1 MPVVRMPNGDLVDI
15 PSDIPREEVAAAIR
29 NKFPDYFD
37 ASGNP
42 LFDASGN
49 LPQPQQT
56 TRVEPQ
62 EEEGLLGTL
71 LDVPANLYEGTKGL
85 LQQAAYGSAFGLPE
99 EQEQAARAAL
109 RREPVT
115 EEPGF
120 IDTLSQVVGSTL
132 PFVGLGIAATL
143 TAPVSVPAAV
153 ALGLTGFALG
163 IAANAGDA
171 AQRAEAAGATEE
183 DISTAAALGTIPG
196 VVEFLPPFR
205 IARRLR
211 PFLGK
216 AADELGEAISSRV
229 ANKVQQKVLSS
240 RAGRVTGAAIEEG
253 IQEAITEVG
262 QNLIA
267 KGVYDPE
274 QGVFSGTGT
283 AAGYGAGAGGI
294 ISFLTDIIVPGTSR
308 GRGPTVSPDGAEDVD
323 QEEVPTV
330 DIDVNKYIG
339 AYLDQGYTEEEAI
352 RLATKDALLAE
363 ERAIIDAEEEVGE
376 EVTAPEEVVTE
387 EVAGG
392 NVNQQARPVE
402 EVFVTNDRQAK
413 GMTPNQYDYLNTE
426 VPGKPNYFRDE
437 KGIAAEVVQM
447 SPQEYLEQASQI
459 FRGSGEAPNST
470 VESLRESR
478 AEGVQG
484 IVDAINNGETFASPY
499 LDYKTGN
506 QEGITR
512 ALAAEQLG
520 YETIPVTL
528 INDAKAATDATT
540 EAESPDEMTAD
551 DFAVYDDL
559 SGLYE
564 RSRQRNNQVEEDYI
578 RKNFGDDVANE
589 LASIKNPDKRVEF
602 TDEFLTAEQEKE
614 MQEAMVDED
623 RVRQFSLYVGQF
635 DESSPEKMG
644 ESIGL
649 WFKDVD
655 NKNFKETPQYGG
667 IVSAI
672 NYANEMGWD
681 MGRVLAGAKRKAS
694 SWAGTDAQ
702 ELFPRLFQSAPV
714 AEEVVDTG
722 EQIDLLGTEEQV
734 GEEVVDT
741 AVPSSTVFP
750 TGPTQ
755 LKKYT
760 EQTVGLAPNSP
771 LIPKLAGLDS
781 SKPEDA
787 KQIISILEP
796 TINKIRTPG
805 RKQKISDYVESIR
818 PTYQATTT
826 TTATTTIPTAATSRA
841 STLTYGQKRNAV
853 SKAATTLKQT
863 NTLGAILKT
872 QNLTAEEYALF
883 QQDPNNFFANV
894 EALELE
900 KLGVRKGIVEGS
912 VRESRK
918 VQGLRVKAREAASD
932 KQVAAQNAARVQGQI
947 NPERV
952 GAIAALLDMQTLA
965 NTKKKSPKTLLDDI
979 TRAFKLGGVTQAEID
994 AAQKTRQRPASR
1006 ATKLPRATSYEV
1018 KPEYAQAGSIAT
1030 ILSNIIKTGNRF
1042 EKVLANRLLP
1052 LLRNQRPLLQIVT
1065 DPATD
1070 IESESVRRRFE
1081 GAEGLY
1087 DPVSNTIYLNASAD
1101 INGLNN
1107 TTVLHEAIHAALNGA
1122 VDAFI
1127 DSRTR
1132 ESLPSNVRT
1141 FVEELIGIQSAAM
1154 EQYFRARDA
1163 DNSSP
1168 VLDFLADPDGIDV
1181 FNDVREFL
1189 AYGIS
1194 LPEFQNFLVK
1204 VDTTGMSATDRGL
1217 SGLSMLMEII
1227 RKFFKLPSNNYNAL
1241 TDLMATTDA
1250 LIDELSL
1257 IPPIQGTTI
1266 SAAKQTVKR
1275 AGVVAKKMASSRSA
1289 TDMAS
1294 GLGRLVEVTRDGK
1307 KSSNFLKAN
1316 IMAISDKAL
1325 RLLLGAYT
1333 TDGIVRSFGKEVR
1346 NLTTI
1351 NKLQENLA
1359 VYRFNAD
1366 KVLSRKVENY
1376 AEFQSQFP
1384 TGAKILAD
1392 TMVMGTYYQFNPA
1405 EHASMQDA
1413 LKNDEQILEIQADTT
1428 KTPEQKKREI
1438 TKRTNDI
1445 KAVYEGE
1452 TAVVRGNEVFIEG
1465 WNALAKPENG
1475 GKRGAEIFDMVHKS
1489 YEATLKEQHDL
1500 LLARARASEIEGKEG
1515 DADTRKGKLIAEI
1528 QRMYEEGKKL
1538 KVYFP
1543 LMRFGDYS
1551 LSVKGA
1557 KGRSREFYLFES
1569 EAARND
1575 FALSVADELGTDL
1588 DTALSD
1594 GVITL
1599 GKRKEAKSQIEKE
1612 LRDSSQSL
1620 REIFSILDNPQIVD
1634 GKLADVEQLKDQIYQ
1649 MHLMTLPDSDMR
1661 KRFLN
1666 RKFIT
1671 GFSTDMLR
1679 VFTASQ
1685 RSANNQLAR
1694 LRFTPDMR
1702 NAIAQAYAELEGNP
1716 KQYKLNSV
1724 VDEVAKRAVQEINPQ
1739 APVGG
1744 FNLDSLARKGNK
1756 LVFFWLLSAPKSA
1769 LVQLTQ
1775 LPMVGL
1781 PVLQSQ
1787 KDFSTTE
1794 VTSLVGKY
1802 SLGVFNKVGTT
1813 TIEDGEVVTNWGEV
1827 SIAKSSY
1834 VRNNPDAGLKAALE
1848 KGFVYG
1854 KERGMFTTYAGDL
1867 TGRTEMPTTT
1877 YEGDTQKTFRF
1888 VGTLMTGAFHHTERM
1903 SREIMFA
1910 SALELAYKSE
1920 KRRNPNKT
1928 QEQLEN
1934 AAIKRAEALTKE
1946 GMFNYT
1952 NYNKPRYMKAGAIP
1966 RLATQF
1972 LTFPVQ
1978 MTSYLV
1984 RSFYNMLPLIPSNKA
1999 KKQAAIQFFGT
2010 MGMTF
2015 MFAGAVGLPFYSV
2028 LMAAME
2034 GIRDLLRPDE
2044 DDEDADVY
2052 YDIDDEGQ
2060 PLGKRSLDL
2069 WFREWF
2075 IPHYFGPGSSIA
2087 KIFNLSDEQAEL
2099 LARGVELGPI
2109 SAVLDFNIGASTRLD
2124 GLWFQDDVPKEN
2136 FEAAFTDFVINTGLG
2151 PFGSITRNAMR
2162 GFDDI
2167 QDGEYL
2173 RGMENLL
2180 PAMFKN
2186 PVKAYRFSK
2195 EGLQTRQGAQVASAE
2210 YYTNAKLFGQALG
2223 FASTEIAEVQET
2235 NFIAQRMVTGMQRE
2249 RDKLL
2254 DDLNRVVIDYNAS
2267 GDDEYYDR
2275 IQEVMQEITR
2285 FNYINP
2291 FPTIFIDR
2299 DTIESSLEG
2308 RAERRGAANQ
2318 GLYVAEK
2325 LAPYV
2330 FPIIQQSRIE
2340 SD

>member
-71 LDVPANLYEGTKGL
+71 LDVPANLYVGTKGL
-85 LQQAAYGSAFGLPE
+85 LQQGAYGSAFLLPE

-115 EEPGF
+115 EEEEPGV
-120 IDTLSQVVGSTL
+120 IDTLVQAVGSTL

-153 ALGLTGFALG
+153 VLGLTGFALG

-196 VVEFLPPFR
+196 VIEFLPPVR

-339 AYLDQGYTEEEAI
+339 AYLDEGYTEEEAI

-363 ERAIIDAEEEVGE
+363 EQAIIDAEEEVGE
-376 EVTAPEEVVTE
+376 EVAAPEEVVTE
-387 EVAGG
+387 EG
-392 NVNQQARPVE
+392 
-402 EVFVTNDRQAK
+402 
-413 GMTPNQYDYLNTE
+413 
-426 VPGKPNYFRDE
+426 
-437 KGIAAEVVQM
+437 AAPEVV
-447 SPQEYLEQASQI
+447 
-459 FRGSGEAPNST
+459 
-470 VESLRESR
+470 
-478 AEGVQG
+478 
-484 IVDAINNGETFASPY
+484 
-499 LDYKTGN
+499 
-506 QEGITR
+506 
-512 ALAAEQLG
+512 
-520 YETIPVTL
+520 
-528 INDAKAATDATT
+528 T
-540 EAESPDEMTAD
+540 EEKSPDEMT
-551 DFAVYDDL
+551 
-559 SGLYE
+559 
-564 RSRQRNNQVEEDYI
+564 
-578 RKNFGDDVANE
+578 
-589 LASIKNPDKRVEF
+589 
-602 TDEFLTAEQEKE
+602 
-614 MQEAMVDED
+614 
-623 RVRQFSLYVGQF
+623 
-635 DESSPEKMG
+635 
-644 ESIGL
+644 
-649 WFKDVD
+649 
-655 NKNFKETPQYGG
+655 
-667 IVSAI
+667 
-672 NYANEMGWD
+672 
-681 MGRVLAGAKRKAS
+681 
-694 SWAGTDAQ
+694 
-702 ELFPRLFQSAPV
+702 

-734 GEEVVDT
+734 AEEVVDT
-741 AVPSSTVFP
+741 GTTVGEDAETAAPSSTVFP

-796 TINKIRTPG
+796 TINKTRTPE

-883 QQDPNNFFANV
+883 QQGPNNFFANV

-900 KLGVRKGIVEGS
+900 KLGVRKGVVEGS

-1122 VDAFI
+1122 VDTFI

-1163 DNSSP
+1163 GNSSP

-1515 DADTRKGKLIAEI
+1515 DADTRKGKLISEI

-1781 PVLQSQ
+1781 PVLQAQ
-1787 KDFSTTE
+1787 KDFSTAE

-1934 AAIKRAEALTKE
+1934 AAIKRAEALTRE

-2075 IPHYFGPGSSIA
+2075 IPHYFGQGSSLA
-2087 KIFNLSDEQAEL
+2087 KTFNLSDEQAEL
-2099 LARGVELGPI
+2099 LARSVELGPV
-2109 SAVLDFNIGASTRLD
+2109 SAVLDFNIGASTSLD

-2162 GFDDI
+2162 GFDDL

-2186 PVKAYRFSK
+2186 PVKAYRFST
-2195 EGLQTRQGAQVASAE
+2195 EGFQTRQGAQVASAE

-2267 GDDEYYDR
+2267 GDDKYYDR